1 MSEKLIAR
9 LTPNLIVL
17 GALVAVFAAGKLL
30 DIPAIQD
37 IFVRIDDLTGNLV
50 LVLIAITM
58 GILVDR
64 YIYVAASIIGILG
77 TMIVMPGLFPFGN
90 ILPAQVAA
98 VAFMLLG
105 FSAIANIFRHTRRAT
120 E

>member
-1 MSEKLIAR
+1 MSEKLITR
-9 LTPNLIVL
+9 LLPNLIVL
-17 GALVAVFAAGKLL
+17 GILVAVFAAGKLF
-30 DIPAIQD
+30 DITAIQE

-50 LVLIAITM
+50 LVMVAITM

-64 YIYVAASIIGILG
+64 YIYVAASIIVILG
-77 TMIVMPGLFPFGN
+77 TMIVVPGLFPFGN
-90 ILPAQVAA
+90 IAPGQIAA

-120 E
+120 Q